1 VSCESEIR
9 RLMYY
14 MERSLA
20 EYRVQV
26 CTAPTHQRTAQA
38 QRRVYLLLVL
48 ACLANCWLAANLS
61 ADESLNSNTANF
73 AIYSHDGGTII
84 GRGHYGVQRLAA
96 GAMVLGDNSYADG
109 ERDIE
114 RDTVEFTS
122 QAQMPVL
129 VRFEHSFFSADG
141 SPKLI
146 GWADLK
152 SGKAS
157 CMSYVAGRAK
167 TLAATLDFPANTYA
181 GATLLIPLEYSLR
194 RGLPTPIKMQAFD
207 CAPGP
212 KLVPL
217 EATVNSEHHYWRYY
231 SGDLVQ
237 VEIDLNQGWL
247 NLLFQSL
254 LPKRQLWFDPQ
265 NDWNYVGGLIE
276 RYFYGGPQVL
286 LVRANHQ
293 TAGAGN

>member
-1 VSCESEIR
+1 
-9 RLMYY
+9 MYY

-26 CTAPTHQRTAQA
+26 CTAPTNQRTAQA

-73 AIYSHDGGTII
+73 AIYSHDGGAII

-114 RDTVEFTS
+114 QDTVEFTS

-141 SPKLI
+141 SPKL
-146 GWADLK
+146 
-152 SGKAS
+152 
-157 CMSYVAGRAK
+157 
-167 TLAATLDFPANTYA
+167 
-181 GATLLIPLEYSLR
+181 
-194 RGLPTPIKMQAFD
+194 
-207 CAPGP
+207 
-212 KLVPL
+212 
-217 EATVNSEHHYWRYY
+217 
-231 SGDLVQ
+231 
-237 VEIDLNQGWL
+237 
-247 NLLFQSL
+247 
-254 LPKRQLWFDPQ
+254 
-265 NDWNYVGGLIE
+265 
-276 RYFYGGPQVL
+276 
-286 LVRANHQ
+286 
-293 TAGAGN
+293 